1 MKYRSIW
8 KDNIDSIS
16 YKKLDKDIDCDVLI
30 IGGGITGISSLYH
43 LRDSK
48 LNVVLVEQNRIGYST
63 TGNSTGKLT
72 YLQNDLLD
80 KIRNNCD
87 EKKEFS
93 YLKFIVDG
101 MNEMV
106 NLIKDKNIDCNLTK
120 VDSYLYTNKEDEI
133 DKIKNLA
140 KRLYKYGIKTN
151 VVNNDFVE
159 SKLMISASD
168 TYLINPIKFLY
179 GLIKYNKYPIYEDTS
194 IIKIEKKGD
203 NYISYTTNNKITS
216 KWVIIASHYPYFIKP
231 MLFPI
236 KVSLEKSYLS
246 ASIKKMD
253 FISLISY
260 SYPFISIRTYKDYL
274 IYLSNS
280 HILNKDIDDK
290 KNFSELLKKVNDLNL
305 NPRYLWSNIDVIT
318 VDGLPYIGRIKDNM
332 LIATGYNTWGLITG
346 FMSGSIISDIINNKK
361 NKCIDLFNPNRRS
374 LSYIRGYFKNIINN
388 IVGYIKGIKSNVD
401 IVKIDNKKV
410 LSVGNNKVLKKCP
423 HMGCGL
429 YYNEIEKTWDC
440 PCHGSRFNS
449 NGKCISGP
457 ANKDININDKV

>member
-16 YKKLDKDIDCDVLI
+16 YKKLDKDIECDVLI

-168 TYLINPIKFLY
+168 TYLINTIKFLY
-179 GLIKYNKYPIYEDTS
+179 G
-194 IIKIEKKGD
+194 
-203 NYISYTTNNKITS
+203 
-216 KWVIIASHYPYFIKP
+216 
-231 MLFPI
+231 
-236 KVSLEKSYLS
+236 
-246 ASIKKMD
+246 
-253 FISLISY
+253 
-260 SYPFISIRTYKDYL
+260 
-274 IYLSNS
+274 
-280 HILNKDIDDK
+280 
-290 KNFSELLKKVNDLNL
+290 
-305 NPRYLWSNIDVIT
+305 
-318 VDGLPYIGRIKDNM
+318 
-332 LIATGYNTWGLITG
+332 
-346 FMSGSIISDIINNKK
+346 
-361 NKCIDLFNPNRRS
+361 
-374 LSYIRGYFKNIINN
+374 
-388 IVGYIKGIKSNVD
+388 
-401 IVKIDNKKV
+401 
-410 LSVGNNKVLKKCP
+410 
-423 HMGCGL
+423 
-429 YYNEIEKTWDC
+429 
-440 PCHGSRFNS
+440 
-449 NGKCISGP
+449 
-457 ANKDININDKV
+457 INILYMRILVL

>member
-30 IGGGITGISSLYH
+30 IGGGITGVSSLYN

-48 LNVVLVEQNRIGYST
+48 LKVVLVEQNRIGYST

-120 VDSYLYTNKEDEI
+120 VDSYLYTNKDDEI

-179 GLIKYNKYPIYEDTS
+179 GLIKYNK
-194 IIKIEKKGD
+194 
-203 NYISYTTNNKITS
+203 
-216 KWVIIASHYPYFIKP
+216 
-231 MLFPI
+231 
-236 KVSLEKSYLS
+236 
-246 ASIKKMD
+246 
-253 FISLISY
+253 
-260 SYPFISIRTYKDYL
+260 
-274 IYLSNS
+274 
-280 HILNKDIDDK
+280 
-290 KNFSELLKKVNDLNL
+290 
-305 NPRYLWSNIDVIT
+305 
-318 VDGLPYIGRIKDNM
+318 
-332 LIATGYNTWGLITG
+332 
-346 FMSGSIISDIINNKK
+346 
-361 NKCIDLFNPNRRS
+361 
-374 LSYIRGYFKNIINN
+374 
-388 IVGYIKGIKSNVD
+388 
-401 IVKIDNKKV
+401 
-410 LSVGNNKVLKKCP
+410 
-423 HMGCGL
+423 
-429 YYNEIEKTWDC
+429 
-440 PCHGSRFNS
+440 
-449 NGKCISGP
+449 
-457 ANKDININDKV
+457 

>member
-1 MKYRSIW
+1 
-8 KDNIDSIS
+8 
-16 YKKLDKDIDCDVLI
+16 
-30 IGGGITGISSLYH
+30 
-43 LRDSK
+43 
-48 LNVVLVEQNRIGYST
+48 
-63 TGNSTGKLT
+63 
-72 YLQNDLLD
+72 
-80 KIRNNCD
+80 
-87 EKKEFS
+87 
-93 YLKFIVDG
+93 
-101 MNEMV
+101 
-106 NLIKDKNIDCNLTK
+106 
-120 VDSYLYTNKEDEI
+120 
-133 DKIKNLA
+133 
-140 KRLYKYGIKTN
+140 
-151 VVNNDFVE
+151 
-159 SKLMISASD
+159 
-168 TYLINPIKFLY
+168 
-179 GLIKYNKYPIYEDTS
+179 
-194 IIKIEKKGD
+194 
-203 NYISYTTNNKITS
+203 
-216 KWVIIASHYPYFIKP
+216 

-361 NKCIDLFNPNRRS
+361 NKYIDLFNPNRS
-374 LSYIRGYFKNIINN
+374 SFSYIRGYFKNIINN
-388 IVGYIKGIKSNVD
+388 IVGYIKGIKSNVA

-423 HMGCGL
+423 HIGCGL
-429 YYNEIEKTWDC
+429 YYNEIEKTRD
-440 PCHGSRFNS
+440 
-449 NGKCISGP
+449 
-457 ANKDININDKV
+457 NIMLFRVFYP